1 MKTAEQIFREWSQD
15 MPAQFWNKHNID
27 VILQSYSRQF
37 AELYEVCE
45 QLKNRLDIDSSSG
58 VLLDGIG
65 DILTMTRKGAY
76 EILKTD
82 KMDDD
87 KYRKVLHY
95 QALKESSD
103 ATYEDIMKSMRLL
116 WNPEGIHYEEPRDL
130 PATIHIRMDQVS
142 LDDMDPAIG
151 APITIKPAGVR
162 LTYLF
167 SYYAAFKRVV
177 ERIEVPRIKFHIR
190 EKFFEVRSLDG
201 SHNLDGQYNLD
212 AQRRYRMAVAVLNRL
227 GKIYTAINTKA
238 HRVRFLAS
246 VKVSESISDRS
257 NMSHIRIPLY
267 FWFANLLDGLNKQDG
282 TVKLDAVRRHNYRV
296 GITNRSTVY
305 NDKPNIGGG
314 LITFSRDYRLLDG
327 KLMLNGSRNLDSIY
341 KHETL

>member
-1 MKTAEQIFREWSQD
+1 MKTTEQIFREWSQD

-27 VILQSYSRQF
+27 VILRSYSRQF

-151 APITIKPAGVR
+151 APITIKPAGVN

-167 SYYAAFKRVV
+167 DYYGWFVNILEQIKISRLILHSEINFFGVRIYDGLTSY
-177 ERIEVPRIKFHIR
+177 
-190 EKFFEVRSLDG
+190 DG
-201 SHNLDGQYNLD
+201 AYNYD
-212 AQRRYRMAVAVLNRL
+212 AERRYWLKLMIALNLGQFVTTGRL
-227 GKIYTAINTKA
+227 EAPKVSFLTKIPQKDESLSGEAIDIFLYNGKIKYDGTYNYDGVYRK
-238 HRVRFLAS
+238 
-246 VKVSESISDRS
+246 ESI
-257 NMSHIRIPLY
+257 
-267 FWFANLLDGLNKQDG
+267 
-282 TVKLDAVRRHNYRV
+282 
-296 GITNRSTVY
+296 
-305 NDKPNIGGG
+305 
-314 LITFSRDYRLLDG
+314 
-327 KLMLNGSRNLDSIY
+327 NG
-341 KHETL
+341 

>member
-27 VILQSYSRQF
+27 VILRSYSRQL

-76 EILKTD
+76 EILKTN

-142 LDDMDPAIG
+142 LDDMDPAVG
-151 APITIKPAGVR
+151 APITIKPAGVN

-167 SYYAAFKRVV
+167 NYYSWFLNAIDQIRINMVKFYAEINFFGVRIYDGLTYYDGSYNYDAERRYWLKLILGLKLGQFVTSGTIDTPSMSLAAEIPQKDETVGGEAVDIILYNGKINYDGTYNYDGVYRK
-177 ERIEVPRIKFHIR
+177 E
-190 EKFFEVRSLDG
+190 SLDG
-201 SHNLDGQYNLD
+201 
-212 AQRRYRMAVAVLNRL
+212 
-227 GKIYTAINTKA
+227 
-238 HRVRFLAS
+238 
-246 VKVSESISDRS
+246 
-257 NMSHIRIPLY
+257 
-267 FWFANLLDGLNKQDG
+267 
-282 TVKLDAVRRHNYRV
+282 
-296 GITNRSTVY
+296 
-305 NDKPNIGGG
+305 
-314 LITFSRDYRLLDG
+314 
-327 KLMLNGSRNLDSIY
+327 
-341 KHETL
+341 